1 MDPSKHKYH
10 AYVDQVRWTRLTWA
24 YLTELSLLICK
35 FKRFGYQEDYFGF
48 ETVDLY
54 VWRVVFR
61 LKLDVWTSLE
71 RSSAQVM
78 QKVLKMM
85 AKWSPRGAFGSTLGT
100 QNDPKVHKTSI
111 FCINISHTDFWG
123 PPGPHCGRNLLK
135 ITCQKQCLDCAGAS
149 GSHVD
154 RFPKNSPWDHI
165 FEGFWRHFGCRIEV
179 LWGFLG
185 RRWHFFSALGAK
197 SLSGLWNRRTP
208 AATHIESEV
217 KVYLSG

>member
-1 MDPSKHKYH
+1 MDSTY
-10 AYVDQVRWTRLTWA
+10 LS
-24 YLTELSLLICK
+24 YLTELSWLICK

-54 VWRVVFR
+54 VWRVVFW

-100 QNDPKVHKTSI
+100 QNDPKVHKTSV

-165 FEGFWRHFGCRIEV
+165 FEGFWRHFGCQIEV
-179 LWGFLG
+179 LWGFWG

-197 SLSGLWNRRTP
+197 SLSGLWNRR
-208 AATHIESEV
+208 AAAQNHIAAEV

>member
-1 MDPSKHKYH
+1 MDSTY
-10 AYVDQVRWTRLTWA
+10 LS
-24 YLTELSLLICK
+24 YLTELSWLICK

-78 QKVLKMM
+78 QKVAKMM
-85 AKWSPRGAFGSTLGT
+85 ANWSPREAFGSTLGT
-100 QNDPKVHKTSI
+100 QNDPKVHKTLV

-154 RFPKNSPWDHI
+154 RFPKNSPRGHI
-165 FEGFWRHFGCRIEV
+165 FEGFWRHFGCRIEA

-185 RRWHFFSALGAK
+185 RRCHFFSALGAK
-197 SLSGLWNRRTP
+197 SLTGP
-208 AATHIESEV
+208 
-217 KVYLSG
+217 